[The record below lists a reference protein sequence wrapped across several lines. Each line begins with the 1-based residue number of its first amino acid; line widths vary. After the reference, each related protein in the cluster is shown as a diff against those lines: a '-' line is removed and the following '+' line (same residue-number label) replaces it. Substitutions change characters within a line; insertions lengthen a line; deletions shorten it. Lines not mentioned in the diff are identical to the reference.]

1 MANETG
7 SGPVK
12 PVFRIAD
19 AADGPRLIEMINAAF
34 MVEAFV
40 GGTRTDAERLA
51 RSMETGEILLAEDG
65 AGRMLGSVYMERKG
79 RRGFLGM
86 LAVDPAEQR
95 RGVARMLLRE
105 AEGRFRA
112 EGLEAVDIMVLNLRP
127 ELLPVYKRMG
137 YEVQERKEVK
147 LGRPLKDGLE
157 CWGLV
162 MRKVLG
168 TSI

>member
-1 MANETG
+1 
-7 SGPVK
+7 
-12 PVFRIAD
+12 
-19 AADGPRLIEMINAAF
+19 
-34 MVEAFV
+34 
-40 GGTRTDAERLA
+40 
-51 RSMETGEILLAEDG
+51 
-65 AGRMLGSVYMERKG
+65 MLGSVYMERKG